1 MLFNKILVAYDGSKS
16 SNKALDKAIELAQLS
31 TDSELVVL
39 HVYDFPRFYIA
50 EGFAPVPDTVNLE
63 FYQLAEKTSDEARN
77 RLTEAGIH
85 NGRVELAQGAAAEV
99 ILEYAAKQGYD
110 AIVIGSR
117 GIGGIR
123 EFVLG
128 SVSHNVVQ
136 HARIPVLVVK

>member
-16 SNKALDKAIELAQLS
+16 SNKALDKAIELAKLS
-31 TDSELVVL
+31 ADSELVVL

-63 FYQLAEKTSDEARN
+63 FYQLAERTSEEAKN
-77 RLTEAGIH
+77 RLTEAGV

-99 ILEYAAKQGYD
+99 VLDYAGQQGAD
-110 AIVIGSR
+110 VIVIGSR